1 MNVKFIL
8 IILFYFIL
16 IGMKFWIKYG
26 NEEARIDLE
35 GCEYVVDLRKIKF
48 MKKFGIQ
55 VPSTKFDS

>member
-1 MNVKFIL
+1 MIL
-8 IILFYFIL
+8 L
-16 IGMKFWIKYG
+16 IWKKKEKEMKIWIKYG